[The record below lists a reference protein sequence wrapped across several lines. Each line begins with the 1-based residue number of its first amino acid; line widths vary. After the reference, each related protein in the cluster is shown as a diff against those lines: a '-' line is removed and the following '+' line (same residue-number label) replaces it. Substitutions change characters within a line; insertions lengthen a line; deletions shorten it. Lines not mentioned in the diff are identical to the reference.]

1 MLGTKVP
8 YRATWHCAIIV
19 IRQNLNID
27 TMLHKLKPLL
37 WTFLCGLSCSAIAT
51 SHPLENF
58 QPLTDFGDNPGN
70 LAASY
75 FQPTKQ
81 SKSLVVFLH
90 GCVQQG
96 ETLAKQSGFVSLAK
110 QHNFTL
116 LLPQQS
122 KKNNVTSC
130 FNWFSEQDSDKDQGE
145 VLSIKNMILALK
157 AQSEFD
163 HVFIAGLSAGGAM
176 TSALL
181 VHYPELFTA
190 GAVISGLPYPCANN
204 LAKAISC
211 MRNGPS
217 QSSVELASL
226 AKQGNEAVKQWP
238 RLIVITGSKDKVV
251 NPKNSQSLALQWS
264 KLSETALKP
273 SKSLLADYQQTL
285 WQHKEEPVQVKLV
298 EINEIG
304 HGLSV
309 NSSYKNRDASADF
322 LYESSF
328 DSAMN
333 IIEFWGVKGKS

>member
-1 MLGTKVP
+1 MH
-8 YRATWHCAIIV
+8 YAIIV
-19 IRQNLNID
+19 IRQNLKID
-27 TMLHKLKPLL
+27 IMLHKIKPLL
-37 WTFLCGLSCSAIAT
+37 WTLLYGLSFTAAAT
-51 SHPLENF
+51 SKPLVNF
-58 QPLTDFGDNPGN
+58 QPLTQFGDNPGG
-70 LAASY
+70 LTASY
-75 FQPTKQ
+75 FQPTQ
-81 SKSLVVFLH
+81 QTKSLVVFLH

-96 ETLAKQSGFVSLAK
+96 EVLAKQSGFVSLAE

-116 LLPQQS
+116 LVPQQN

-130 FNWFSEQDSDKDQGE
+130 FNWFSEQDSEKDQGE

-157 AQSEFD
+157 AQSKFD

-176 TSALL
+176 TSAML

-190 GAVISGLPYPCANN
+190 GAVIAGLPYPCANN

-217 QSSVELASL
+217 ESSIELASL
-226 AKQGNEAVKQWP
+226 VKQGNEAVEKWP

-264 KLSETALKP
+264 ALSGNSLKLSKT
-273 SKSLLADYQQTL
+273 STADYQQTL
-285 WQHKEEPVQVKLV
+285 WQNNQESVQVKLV

-309 NSSYKNRDASADF
+309 NSDYKYRDASADF
-322 LYESSF
+322 LYESSL

-333 IIEFWGVKGKS
+333 IVSFWGLK

>member
-1 MLGTKVP
+1 MLLK
-8 YRATWHCAIIV
+8 I
-19 IRQNLNID
+19 
-27 TMLHKLKPLL
+27 KPLL
-37 WTFLCGLSCSAIAT
+37 WTLLYGVSCSALAT
-51 SHPLENF
+51 SQALVNF
-58 QPLTDFGDNPGN
+58 QLLTHFGDNPGD
-70 LAASY
+70 LTASY

-81 SKSLVVFLH
+81 TKSLVVFLH

-96 ETLAKQSGFVSLAK
+96 ETLAKQSGFVALAK
-110 QHNFTL
+110 QYNFTL

-122 KKNNVTSC
+122 KNNNVTSC

-145 VLSIKNMILALK
+145 VLSIKNMILTLK

-181 VHYPELFTA
+181 VHYPELFSA
-190 GAVISGLPYPCANN
+190 GAVIAGLPYPCANN

-217 QSSVELASL
+217 QSSMELASL
-226 AKQGNEAVKQWP
+226 AKQGNEAVKKWP
-238 RLIVITGSKDKVV
+238 RLIIITGSKDKVV
-251 NPKNSQSLALQWS
+251 SPKNSHSLALQWS
-264 KLSETALKP
+264 QLSETSLKP
-273 SKSLLADYQQTL
+273 SKTSPVGYQQTL
-285 WQHKEEPVQVKLV
+285 WQNNAEPVQVKLV

-328 DSAMN
+328 DSALD
-333 IIEFWGVKGKS
+333 IIEFWGVEDKS

>member
-1 MLGTKVP
+1 M
-8 YRATWHCAIIV
+8 
-19 IRQNLNID
+19 ID
-27 TMLHKLKPLL
+27 TMLHKIKPLL
-37 WTFLCGLSCSAIAT
+37 WTLLYGFSCSALAT
-51 SHPLENF
+51 SQQLPNF
-58 QPLTDFGDNPGN
+58 QPLLHFGDNPGD
-70 LAASY
+70 LTASY

-96 ETLAKQSGFVSLAK
+96 EALAKQSGFFSLAE
-110 QHNFTL
+110 QYDFTL
-116 LLPQQS
+116 LVPQQS

-130 FNWFSEQDSDKDQGE
+130 FNWFSEQDSEKDQGE

-157 AQSEFD
+157 AQSKFD

-181 VHYPELFTA
+181 VHYPELFSA
-190 GAVISGLPYPCANN
+190 GAVIAGLPYPCANN

-217 QSSVELASL
+217 QSSIELASF
-226 AKQGNEAVKQWP
+226 ARQSNEAIKKWP

-251 NPKNSQSLALQWS
+251 NPKNSQSLASQWS

-273 SKSLLADYQQTL
+273 SKTSTADYQQSL
-285 WQHKEEPVQVKLV
+285 WQSNEKLAQVKLV
-298 EINEIG
+298 EINEMG

-322 LYESSF
+322 LYESSL
-328 DSAMN
+328 DSAMD
-333 IIEFWGVKGKS
+333 IVSFWGLK

>member
-1 MLGTKVP
+1 MLLK
-8 YRATWHCAIIV
+8 I
-19 IRQNLNID
+19 
-27 TMLHKLKPLL
+27 KPLL
-37 WTFLCGLSCSAIAT
+37 WTLLYGVSCSALAT
-51 SHPLENF
+51 SQPLVNF
-58 QPLTDFGDNPGN
+58 QPLTHFGDNPGD
-70 LAASY
+70 LTASY

-81 SKSLVVFLH
+81 TKSLVVFLH

-96 ETLAKQSGFVSLAK
+96 EALAKQSGFVSLAK

-130 FNWFSEQDSDKDQGE
+130 FNWFSEQDSGKDQGE
-145 VLSIKNMILALK
+145 VLSIKNMILTLK
-157 AQSEFD
+157 AQSEFED
-163 HVFIAGLSAGGAM
+163 VFIAGLSAGGAM

-181 VHYPELFTA
+181 VHYPELFSA
-190 GAVISGLPYPCANN
+190 GAVIAGLPYPCANN

-217 QSSVELASL
+217 QSSKELASL
-226 AKQGNEAVKQWP
+226 AKQGNEAVKKWP

-251 NPKNSQSLALQWS
+251 NPKNSHSLALQWS
-264 KLSETALKP
+264 KLSETSLKP
-273 SKSLLADYQQTL
+273 SKTSLADYQQTL
-285 WQHKEEPVQVKLV
+285 WQNNEESVQVKLV
-298 EINEIG
+298 EVNEIG

-322 LYESSF
+322 LYESSL

-333 IIEFWGVKGKS
+333 IIEFWRVKDKS